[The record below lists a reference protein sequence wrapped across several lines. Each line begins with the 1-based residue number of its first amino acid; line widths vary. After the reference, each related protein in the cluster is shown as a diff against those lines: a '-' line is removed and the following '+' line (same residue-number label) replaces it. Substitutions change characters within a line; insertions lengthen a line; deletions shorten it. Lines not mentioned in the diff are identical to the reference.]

1 MDNPTAE
8 SLSLGLYPGGSA
20 GVPDP
25 TRPRRDIRGKLT
37 LSRLPAMPPVLVQL
51 LDLIQRDDLY
61 LGDLATLIGRDVSL
75 VSRTFSAA
83 TSAAFLGRTR
93 PTSLDQCLSLLGV
106 NAVKT
111 IVINESVMQV
121 FNQFADIR
129 EVNLDDFWEH
139 SLRCALIARELAR
152 RLDYPSPDE
161 AYLGGLMHDVGRLAM
176 LATDPE
182 GYKRIFRDYGD
193 GESLCT
199 VEHGVFALT
208 HVEVGA
214 WLVEKWGLDSFLGD
228 SVLYHHEP
236 LERLRSAPLLVRI
249 VRLAECLANTRGQQ
263 PTALAPEALTLC
275 GTAIDNPDGLL
286 DGVEVEL
293 WRVAEQF
300 GIQVSTRK
308 NPEPGEAVASATIAA
323 GDEQLAARVRD
334 ILLVNQVL
342 SSFPEANTHQLA
354 LQATVQAAN
363 LLFELETPLCFEP
376 VPGAGERYRAR
387 SLGAQPL
394 AALSAPLSATLSA
407 PAARI
412 AQLEFVAGSSATLLA
427 RSVQA
432 GPQLVMGGDR
442 GLQVLDEQLQRSVGG
457 AGLLYLPLRSR
468 STCPAILVARIA
480 SAEQA
485 AVLGQK
491 LSCLAYFARMSAER
505 LAQSS
510 RLEAFPLASASA
522 TNADANTGDDR
533 LNRLVHELNNPL
545 AIIRNY
551 VAILETENAGKGA
564 AQPELAIVREEIDRA
579 AKLLKSARQQAS
591 LEADGPPSAPG
602 QVDLNRTIGDLVGLI
617 RKSMPQAGPV
627 EIRLALA
634 DKVPTIVSDRD
645 RLKQLLVN
653 LIKNAMEAMPK
664 GGSICV
670 ATAPWGLGEAGPS
683 HVEIRVEDNGPGI
696 PREVLA
702 RLYQQVASSKAG
714 EHQGLGLAIVGQLVR
729 ELNGLINCRS
739 GDDGTR
745 FQVLLP
751 MTQQEA

>member
-8 SLSLGLYPGGSA
+8 SPSLGLYPAGSA

-25 TRPRRDIRGKLT
+25 ARPRRDIRGKLT
-37 LSRLPAMPPVLVQL
+37 LSRLPAMPPVLMQL

-61 LGDLATLIGRDVSL
+61 LGDLAALIGRDVGL

-83 TSAAFLGRTR
+83 TSAAFLGRNR
-93 PTSLDQCLSLLGV
+93 PASLDQCLSLLGV

-111 IVINESVMQV
+111 IVINESVMRV
-121 FNQFADIR
+121 FNHFADIR

-182 GYKRIFRDYGD
+182 GYKRIFREHED

-263 PTALAPEALTLC
+263 PTALTPEALTLC
-275 GTAIDNPDGLL
+275 DTAIGHEDELL
-286 DGVEVEL
+286 DGVEAEL
-293 WRVAEQF
+293 QRLAEQF
-300 GIQVSTRK
+300 GIKLSTQK
-308 NPEPGEAVASATIAA
+308 MTEAEAEPAAATKATAA
-323 GDEQLAARVRD
+323 RDDQLAARVRD
-334 ILLVNQVL
+334 ILLVNQAL
-342 SSFPEANTHQLA
+342 SGFPEANTHQLA

-363 LLFELETPLCFEP
+363 LLFEVEASLCFEP
-376 VPGAGERYRAR
+376 TPGASERYRAR
-387 SLGAQPL
+387 LLGASP
-394 AALSAPLSATLSA
+394 AAPLSVHSS
-407 PAARI
+407 RV
-412 AQLEFVAGSSATLLA
+412 AQLEFVAGSSAALLA
-427 RSVQA
+427 RSMQA
-432 GPQLVMGGDR
+432 GPQLVMGGGR
-442 GLQVLDEQLQRSVGG
+442 GLEVLDEQLLRSLGG
-457 AGLLYLPLRSR
+457 AGVLYLPLRSR
-468 STCPAILVARIA
+468 STCPTILVAPIA
-480 SAEQA
+480 SADQA
-485 AVLGQK
+485 AALGQK
-491 LSCLAYFARMSAER
+491 LPCLAYFGRMSAER
-505 LAQSS
+505 LAQTS
-510 RLEAFPLASASA
+510 RLEAFPLASA
-522 TNADANTGDDR
+522 TNPAADDGR

-551 VAILETENAGKGA
+551 VAILETENASKGS

-591 LEADGPPSAPG
+591 PEADIPPSAPG
-602 QVDLNRTIGDLVGLI
+602 QVDLNRTIGDLVSLI

-751 MTQQEA
+751 MTRQTG

>member
-1 MDNPTAE
+1 MDNPTAD
-8 SLSLGLYPGGSA
+8 SPSLGLYPTGGA
-20 GVPDP
+20 GVPDL

-61 LGDLATLIGRDVSL
+61 LGDLAALIGRDVSL

-83 TSAAFLGRTR
+83 TSAAFLGRNR
-93 PTSLDQCLSLLGV
+93 PASLDQCLSLLGV

-111 IVINESVMQV
+111 IVINESVMRV

-139 SLRCALIARELAR
+139 SLRCALIARELAQ

-182 GYKRIFRDYGD
+182 GYKRIFREYGD

-249 VRLAECLANTRGQQ
+249 VRLAECLANTRGLQ
-263 PTALAPEALTLC
+263 PTTLAADALTLC
-275 GTAIDNPDGLL
+275 GTAIDNPEGLL

-293 WRVAEQF
+293 WRVADQF
-300 GIQVSTRK
+300 GIQVSSRK
-308 NPEPGEAVASATIAA
+308 NPGPEEAGASATIAA

-334 ILLVNQVL
+334 ILLVNQAL
-342 SSFPEANTHQLA
+342 SGFPEAHTHQLA
-354 LQATVQAAN
+354 LLATVQAAN
-363 LLFELETPLCFEP
+363 LLFEVEATLCFEP
-376 VPGAGERYRAR
+376 EHGTGERYRAR
-387 SLGAQPL
+387 LLGTQPL
-394 AALSAPLSATLSA
+394 ASQSVPLSAPSS
-407 PAARI
+407 RI
-412 AQLEFVAGSSATLLA
+412 AQLEFVAGSSASLLA

-432 GPQLVMGGDR
+432 GPQLVMDGDQ
-442 GLQVLDEQLQRSVGG
+442 GLQVLDDQLLRNVGG
-457 AGLLYLPLRSR
+457 AGVLYLPLRSR
-468 STCPAILVARIA
+468 STCQGILVARIA
-480 SAEQA
+480 SLDQA
-485 AVLGQK
+485 AALGQK
-491 LSCLAYFARMSAER
+491 LSCLAYFGRMSAER
-505 LAQSS
+505 LAQTS
-510 RLEAFPLASASA
+510 RQEAFPLAA
-522 TNADANTGDDR
+522 ADAATHPAQEDDR

-564 AQPELAIVREEIDRA
+564 AQPELTIVREEIDRV

-591 LEADGPPSAPG
+591 PEAGAQPSAPG
-602 QVDLNRTIGDLVGLI
+602 QVDLNRTIGDLVALI

-653 LIKNAMEAMPK
+653 LIKNAMEAMPR

-670 ATAPWGLGEAGPS
+670 ATAPWGLGDAGPS

-751 MTQQEA
+751 MTRQEA